1 MKKRLSSLLVLAIV
15 VLLVLAGCSNANN
28 EPADADN
35 QEPVKSGDDVGTPAG
50 EFKIV
55 GLEGGD
61 VVITA
66 EEIYKME
73 SATEKMT
80 NISSSGEITEAEVT
94 GVKIDTILSKYN
106 VSQKDFEGVRFYA
119 ADGYSIIV
127 PKEILQQKE
136 IMLIYKQDGKP
147 LHEKHMPLRVAV
159 PDERSMYWVGN
170 VAGME
175 IVQEEIINIS
185 KVTLLESSY
194 SLLTQEDYT
203 YYETVDK
210 AVKTE
215 ELFEK
220 FASVKETDEISAKC
234 VDGLDKN
241 EKKNV
246 FLTGY
251 IKITG
256 EYAPLFLSPEL
267 PKGMHMKE
275 LLWFNNAENAFF
287 SIEQGL
293 VKYADELVT
302 IGEDTGILL
311 TSIEDSVGLEK
322 GNKYKLTADDG
333 YSLEITREDF
343 EKGMIYPRKKGGY
356 STVFEGL
363 EDNTKVKGILSIE
376 VTE

>member
-1 MKKRLSSLLVLAIV
+1 MKKKLSSLLVLVIV
-15 VLLVLAGCSNANN
+15 VLLVLAGCSNTNN

-35 QEPVKSGDDVGTPAG
+35 QEPAQSGDNETPDG

-66 EEIYKME
+66 AEIYKME
-73 SATEKMT
+73 SVTEKMT

-94 GVKIDTILSKYN
+94 GVKIDSILSQYN

-119 ADGYSIIV
+119 SDGYSIIV

-136 IMLIYKQDGKP
+136 IMLIFKQDGKP
-147 LHEKHMPLRVAV
+147 LLEKHMPLRVAV

-170 VAGME
+170 VVGME
-175 IVQEEIINIS
+175 IIQEEIIGIT
-185 KVTLLESSY
+185 KVILLESTY
-194 SLLTQEDYT
+194 GLLTQEDYT
-203 YYETVDK
+203 YYESVDK
-210 AVKTE
+210 AIKTE
-215 ELFEK
+215 ELLEQ
-220 FASVKETDEISAKC
+220 FAAVNETDEISAKC
-234 VDGLDKN
+234 VDGLEKN
-241 EKKNV
+241 EKKEV

-251 IKITG
+251 IKTTG
-256 EYAPLFLSPEL
+256 EYTPLFLSPEL

-275 LLWFNNAENAFF
+275 LLWFTNAENAFF

-302 IGEDTGILL
+302 IEDNTGILL
-311 TSIEDSVGLEK
+311 TSIEDSIGLNK
-322 GNKYKLTADDG
+322 GEKYKLTADDG
-333 YSLEITREDF
+333 YSLEISREDF

-363 EDNTKVKGILSIE
+363 PDNTKVKGILSIE
-376 VTE
+376 VIE